1 MAPPRN
7 LLLLTATVQPRAG
20 QPSLTVLHPG
30 RRLAE
35 YEAALAFYSRLL
47 DDGAID
53 GIVFAENSGF
63 PLARL
68 AAKFPHPAIE
78 WLAVPPADHPLHY
91 HRGYAEFRLID
102 DAVRSSRLVQAA
114 GDALRL
120 WKVSGR
126 YEVRNLARVVR
137 WAPRRFDLYG
147 DFRDGW
153 AEMSMLAWSRR
164 AHDVLMGRVWERFAT
179 DVPPETILAAELRT
193 PGVAALRIVR
203 SFAWPPFIVGRR
215 GSDGSPYQGR
225 WTRYR
230 FALQCAAKF
239 AALPLRRLSL
249 S

>member
-1 MAPPRN
+1 MGTVRN

-20 QPSLTVLHPG
+20 QPSLAIVHPG
-30 RRLAE
+30 KRLAE
-35 YEAALAFYSRLL
+35 YEAALAFYSALL
-47 DDGAID
+47 AEGAID

-68 AAKFPHPAIE
+68 AAKFPHPGIE
-78 WLAVPPADHPLHY
+78 WLAIPPSDHPLHY

-102 DAVRSSRLVQAA
+102 DAVLSSRLVHEA

-126 YEVRNLARVVR
+126 YVVRNLARVVR
-137 WAPRRFDLYG
+137 WAPRRFDVYG
-147 DFRDGW
+147 AFRNGW

-164 AHDVLMGRVWERFAT
+164 GHDALMGRVWERFAT
-179 DVPPETILAAELRT
+179 AVPPETILFDELRA
-193 PGVAALRIVR
+193 PRARALRIVR
-203 SFAWPPFIVGRR
+203 TFSWPPFIVGRR

-230 FALQCAAKF
+230 FALQCAAKLP
-239 AALPLRRLSL
+239 ALPLRRLSL